1 MNKSFVLRLMGKF
14 TKPRSAR
21 NFRGT
26 LYHYMEK
33 HILFFRTSWKDGLSK
48 TFALEYDIPCI
59 VGKDYISVFRKYIL
73 PLGRKMKDEL
83 FQQNTWKYD
92 IFFRCFE
99 RWSFQ
104 KDHTGTWDFL
114 YYLERWYLFLRKHN
128 IFSLDRKWKMI
139 FLKKYSEARYFLPTC
154 RR

>member
-1 MNKSFVLRLMGKF
+1 MGKF

-48 TFALEYDIPCI
+48 KFALEYGLTCI
-59 VGKDYISVFRKYIL
+59 IGKDDISVFWKYDIT
-73 PLGRKMKDEL
+73 PWTENERWTFSK
-83 FQQNTWKYD
+83 NTWKYD

-99 RWSFQ
+99 KWSFQ
-104 KDHTGTWDFL
+104 KDHTGTWAFL

-128 IFSLDRKWKMI
+128 IFSLQRKWKMI
-139 FLKKYSEARYFLPTC
+139 FLKKYSETQYFLPTC

>member
-1 MNKSFVLRLMGKF
+1 
-14 TKPRSAR
+14 
-21 NFRGT
+21 
-26 LYHYMEK
+26 
-33 HILFFRTSWKDGLSK
+33 
-48 TFALEYDIPCI
+48 
-59 VGKDYISVFRKYIL
+59 
-73 PLGRKMKDEL
+73 MKDEL

-128 IFSLDRKWKMI
+128 IFFGQKMKDDLSKEILGDTVFSAYMQALKTWCWAYPPKKDQRWPSPTKIHLKMI
-139 FLKKYSEARYFLPTC
+139 DTLVWHFRKGSNNSVYFYENLCRLFHILLFTKKIHSRH
-154 RR
+154 